1 MEVNTIKVEIRKHH
15 VTPGVNV
22 LDLHIDANGEKI
34 IKQTQHKDIDCA
46 YQKFVEEIIRV
57 SKELAEAPI
66 EGHKMEEA

>member
-34 IKQTQHKDIDCA
+34 IKQTQHKDIDRA

-57 SKELAEAPI
+57 SKELAEAPL
-66 EGHKMEEA
+66 EGHKMEEV

>member
-1 MEVNTIKVEIRKHH
+1 MEVNKIKVEIRKHH

-34 IKQTQHKDIDCA
+34 IKQTQHKDVDRA

-57 SKELAEAPI
+57 AKDLADAPI
-66 EGHKMEEA
+66 EGHKAPE

>member
-22 LDLHIDANGEKI
+22 LDLNIDANGEKI
-34 IKQTQHKDIDCA
+34 IKQTQHKDIDRA

-66 EGHKMEEA
+66 EGHKMEEG